1 MITIVGVALATDL
14 EVLILVAGRPTRRF
28 LLYMKPHNIRK
39 KMMIATMMMEVATP
53 APTDTMSED
62 KDGLEEVEVEV
73 EVLPVVEGVEVV
85 EAANV

>member
-1 MITIVGVALATDL
+1 
-14 EVLILVAGRPTRRF
+14 
-28 LLYMKPHNIRK
+28 
-39 KMMIATMMMEVATP
+39 MMIATMMMEVATP